1 MFKKLVVSPLIRAK
15 HQDLIDQPV
24 VVLVQ
29 KFTEEGVKDFR
40 HQMELAHN
48 TGQPLIPIVIDS
60 YGGSVYGC
68 LDMVGHLK
76 KASLPVYTIVT
87 GKAMSA
93 GAILWAMGQ
102 YRYIAEHATVM
113 LHDASSWTNGK
124 VEEVKSDASELDRLN
139 NLIFK
144 LIAKNCGQ
152 KDEYFLDL
160 IHHKGHSDWYLT
172 AKECKRHKLAT
183 HIGIPELKVEVA
195 VNYKFE

>member
-1 MFKKLVVSPLIRAK
+1 
-15 HQDLIDQPV
+15 
-24 VVLVQ
+24 
-29 KFTEEGVKDFR
+29 
-40 HQMELAHN
+40 
-48 TGQPLIPIVIDS
+48 
-60 YGGSVYGC
+60 
-68 LDMVGHLK
+68 
-76 KASLPVYTIVT
+76 
-87 GKAMSA
+87 MSA